1 METTP
6 IKPCKVNVASE
17 YGRLRGVLLK
27 RPGIEVERMTPMNAA
42 QALYSDILDKPT
54 VDHEYG
60 LFSGILKR
68 WTDVYYVKDILEVVL
83 QDETVRQH
91 LVSESL
97 RHDRRTSEQQSGEGL
112 FNTLMSMD
120 SGQLAR
126 VLIEGYE
133 KDGWDGYSDDRYLL
147 RPLFNLFFTRDAS
160 STVYDR
166 VLINSMSFDVRER
179 ETLIYEAIFRH
190 FFGVELLN
198 ASSWNPLARTEGGD
212 IHVASPDLLCIGEGI
227 RTNAKGID
235 YLAQTFARERDHF
248 NILVQ
253 ELPKEPESFIHLDM
267 VFTFLGSHECMAFE
281 PMLRK
286 QGVFAG
292 KATTLIS
299 IDNGKISYREVPSI
313 VDGLRLL
320 GWEIEPVIC
329 GGADSWMQLREQ
341 WHSGANFFALGDGQ
355 VMGYRRNTHTIDAL
369 DRAGFDVLDAEDIVS
384 GKVVMDS
391 SRKFVAAFPGS
402 ELPRAGGGARCMTM
416 PIWRDQ

>member
-1 METTP
+1 MESL
-6 IKPCKVNVASE
+6 KPCKVSVASE
-17 YGRLRGVLLK
+17 FGRLRGVLLK
-27 RPGIEVERMTPMNAA
+27 KPGIEVERMTPQNAA

-60 LFSGILKR
+60 LFSGILER
-68 WTDVYYVKDILEVVL
+68 WTNVYYVKDILEVIL
-83 QDETVRQH
+83 QNNEVRQH
-91 LVSESL
+91 LVGESL
-97 RHDRRTSEQQSGEGL
+97 RHDRRTSEQQAGDGL
-112 FNTLMSMD
+112 YGMLMELD
-120 SGQLAR
+120 SNELAR

-133 KDGWDGYSDDRYLL
+133 KTGWDGYSDDRYLL
-147 RPLFNLFFTRDAS
+147 KPLFNLFFTRDAS

-166 VLINSMSFDVRER
+166 VLINSMSFEVRER

-198 ASSWNPLARTEGGD
+198 AAAWNPLAHTEGGD
-212 IHVASPDLLCIGEGI
+212 VHVAGPDLLCIGEGI
-227 RTNAKGID
+227 RTNSKGID
-235 YLAQTFARERDHF
+235 YLAQTFAREREHF

-267 VFTFLGSHECMAFE
+267 VFTFLSSHECMVFE

-286 QGVFAG
+286 RGPFAG

-299 IDNGKISYREVPSI
+299 IDGGKITYREVPDI
-313 VDGLRLL
+313 LEGLRSV
-320 GWEIEPVIC
+320 GWDVKPVFC
-329 GGADSWMQLREQ
+329 GGVDSWMQLREQ

-369 DRAGFDVLDAEDIVS
+369 DRAGFDIIDAEDIVS

-391 SRKFVAAFPGS
+391 RRKFVAAFPGS

-416 PIWRDQ
+416 PILRD